1 MARSAHAYVRGST
14 QQFYEWLES
23 ECAGQLPSGPE
34 IWICGDAHVG
44 NVGPVGRGDG
54 TPVLELRD
62 LDQTVIGNPAHDLVR
77 LGLSLAMAA
86 RSSALPGVTTA
97 RMTEELVA
105 GYESAFGAVLDELP
119 PTVPGPIRVIMK
131 RAMRRTWKE
140 LFREEL
146 EPTKRKFQLGQRF
159 WPLSEAERVSIDELT
174 VSEPPIRRLVTQL
187 AGRDDDSDVPIRV
200 VDAAYWVK
208 GCSSLG
214 LWRAAVLVEVE
225 AGTKKKPALCLLD
238 LKQAID
244 PVTPHTDH
252 AMPQDPAE
260 RVVVGARNLAPTLGD
275 RMVAV
280 KLHGKS
286 LFARELMPQDL
297 KLEIETLSDADARGV
312 AFYLGNLLGRAHA
325 RQLDQAAQR
334 TWRAELLARHSKDME
349 APNWL
354 WNALLDLIAI
364 HERAYLEHCRKYVLA
379 A

>member
-1 MARSAHAYVRGST
+1 
-14 QQFYEWLES
+14 
-23 ECAGQLPSGPE
+23 
-34 IWICGDAHVG
+34 VG

-97 RMTEELVA
+97 RMTEELVR
-105 GYESAFGAVLDELP
+105 GYESAFGATHDALP
-119 PTVPGPIRVIMK
+119 PTVPGPIRIVMK

-146 EPTKRKFQLGQRF
+146 EPTKRRFELGQRF
-159 WPLSEAERVSIDELT
+159 WPLSEGERAAIDDLAT
-174 VSEPPIRRLVTQL
+174 NEPAIRRLVTQL
-187 AGRDDDSDVPIRV
+187 AGRDDDSDIPVRV

-214 LWRAAVLVEVE
+214 LWRAAALVEVE
-225 AGTKKKPALCLLD
+225 ATSKKKPALCLLD
-238 LKQAID
+238 LKQATD
-244 PVTPHTDH
+244 AVPPHSAH
-252 AMPQDPAE
+252 EMPQDPAE
-260 RVVVGARNLAPTLGD
+260 RVVVGARHLAPTLGD

-280 KLHGKS
+280 KLQGKS
-286 LFARELMPQDL
+286 LFVRELMPQDL
-297 KLEIETLSDADARGV
+297 KLEIERLSDTDARGV

-334 TWRAELLARHSKDME
+334 MWRGQLLARHSKEME
-349 APNWL
+349 APSWL
-354 WNALLDLIAI
+354 WSALLDLIGI
-364 HERAYLEHCRKYVLA
+364 HERAYLEHCRTYALA
-379 A
+379 TAA